1 MAITKDAILE
11 AAGAAS
17 VQAKNIG
24 ILEVPDGKKVTDMN
38 KAHFVALAKKKGW
51 EAISKALI
59 NLVRWNKDQNP
70 KLSAWASDMQKS
82 VSKEMENK

>member
-1 MAITKDAILE
+1 
-11 AAGAAS
+11 
-17 VQAKNIG
+17 
-24 ILEVPDGKKVTDMN
+24 
-38 KAHFVALAKKKGW
+38 
-51 EAISKALI
+51 LI